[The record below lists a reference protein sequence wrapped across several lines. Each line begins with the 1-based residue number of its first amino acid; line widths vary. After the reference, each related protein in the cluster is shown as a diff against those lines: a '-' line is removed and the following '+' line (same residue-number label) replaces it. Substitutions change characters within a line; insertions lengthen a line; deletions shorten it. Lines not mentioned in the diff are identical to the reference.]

1 MVVIALCPYHS
12 YQLGQEYS
20 RLSEVISIGGTST
33 SVIPIRGWR
42 AWLPYKSFHLPV
54 WAPRFLWQEIH
65 YSVLEIWRERQRHGR
80 TSIRPSPASH

>member
-33 SVIPIRGWR
+33 SVVPIGGWL
-42 AWLPYKSFHLPV
+42 AWLPYESFHLPV
-54 WAPRFLWQEIH
+54 WAPRFLWREIH
-65 YSVLEIWRERQRHGR
+65 YSVLEIWRE
-80 TSIRPSPASH
+80 TTET